1 MNSGVTDPLMEDMS
15 WDFGLLMSANVSEK
29 P

>member
-1 MNSGVTDPLMEDMS
+1 MISGVTDPLMEEMS
-15 WDFGLLMSANVSEK
+15 WDFEILMSANVAEK